1 VIPLKDKN
9 KIWAK
14 LNNMKKKGLI
24 DLFLTSD
31 YSRMVIQLGY
41 FTKDQYQKELKL
53 MYKQKLISFCYFQW
67 SNGFLKI

>member
-1 VIPLKDKN
+1 MLLKKSEND
-9 KIWAK
+9 IWVK
-14 LNNMKKKGLI
+14 LNNMKKKSLI

-31 YSRMVIQLGY
+31 YSKTIIKLGY